1 MTRHFQKPIYLLASG
16 GTGGHLFPALSLGEE
31 LKNQGRKVYLI
42 TDNRVQ
48 ALNEASCFEEIFVR
62 PIKRRAP
69 IIGKMMLYFSLFW
82 NTLYCYWL
90 YRKLKPTIV
99 VGFGGYPSL
108 PPLLAAQLSGI
119 PTVIHEQNAVLG
131 RANRLLSKKAFR
143 IATSFLDTR
152 GVSSTNSTCT
162 GNPVRPE
169 ILALKDLS
177 YSASQTNDPF
187 HLLIIGGSQGARIF
201 SEVVPETLTNLP
213 LDLQR
218 RLKITQQ
225 CRPEYLTQTKAAY
238 RQSLLDVEIQPF
250 FKNMDEL
257 YASAHLVIARS
268 GASTV
273 AELAIV
279 GKPAILIPYAAS
291 LEGDQWYNAQV
302 FVNAGAAWVFREKS
316 FTPSTLSEQLILLM
330 SNPEKLTKAAKAMRK
345 LSEPDASINLANT
358 VAQVIGDLLTVKV

>member
-42 TDNRVQ
+42 TDNRGQ

-169 ILALKDLS
+169 ILALKDHS
-177 YSASQTNDPF
+177 YSVSQTNDPF

-250 FKNMDEL
+250 FKND
-257 YASAHLVIARS
+257 
-268 GASTV
+268 
-273 AELAIV
+273 
-279 GKPAILIPYAAS
+279 
-291 LEGDQWYNAQV
+291 
-302 FVNAGAAWVFREKS
+302 
-316 FTPSTLSEQLILLM
+316 
-330 SNPEKLTKAAKAMRK
+330 
-345 LSEPDASINLANT
+345 
-358 VAQVIGDLLTVKV
+358 

>member
-1 MTRHFQKPIYLLASG
+1 MTRHHFQKPLYLLASG

-31 LKNQGRKVYLI
+31 LKRHDRKVYLI
-42 TDNRVQ
+42 TDSRGQ
-48 ALNEASCFEEIFVR
+48 ILNNASCFEEIFVC

-69 IIGKMMLYFSLFW
+69 VIGKIMLYLSLFW
-82 NTLYCYWL
+82 HTLYCYWL

-108 PPLLAAQLSGI
+108 PPLIAAQLSGI

-131 RANRLLSKKAFR
+131 RANRLLSKHAFR
-143 IATSFLDTR
+143 IATSFSETR
-152 GVSSTNSTCT
+152 GVTSSSTYT

-169 ILALKDLS
+169 ILALKDGI
-177 YSASQTNDPF
+177 YTPSQEKDPF

-201 SEVVPETLTNLP
+201 SEVVPQALITLP
-213 LDLQR
+213 LELQR

-225 CRPEYLTQTKAAY
+225 CRPEYLSQTKAIY
-238 RQSLLDVEIQPF
+238 RQSLLDVDLQPF

-273 AELAIV
+273 AELAVV
-279 GKPAILIPYAAS
+279 GKPAILVPYAAS
-291 LEGDQWYNAQV
+291 LEGDQWYNAQIL
-302 FVNAGAAWVFREKS
+302 VNANAAWVFREKS
-316 FTPSTLSEQLILLM
+316 FTSTTLAERLAILM
-330 SNPEKLTKAAKAMRK
+330 SNPEKLAKAAKAVRELAQPK
-345 LSEPDASINLANT
+345 ASINLVNT
-358 VAQVIGDLLTVKV
+358 IAQVIGDLLTVKE